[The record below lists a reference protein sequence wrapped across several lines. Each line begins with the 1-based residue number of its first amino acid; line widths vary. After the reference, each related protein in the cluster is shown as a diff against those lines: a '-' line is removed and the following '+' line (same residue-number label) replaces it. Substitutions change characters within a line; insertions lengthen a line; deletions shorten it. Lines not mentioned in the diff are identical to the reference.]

1 MKKKIYLIF
10 PLIIII
16 IALIAGGVYLYIK
29 KMNDNWQSKLSKKI
43 ESYQEV
49 LEDSTSSFESVDTA
63 NDWLI
68 SWANSKNI
76 SYTKYGNNVLVM
88 ARKSSEEFKSQ
99 PTTILF
105 CDYDTD
111 NPSGSVRSIAI
122 AMSILKSDI
131 EFGELKVIFVADKDR
146 KFNAVNDIPSEE
158 IGENSSIFVLS
169 SGNKQ
174 MFSLMTG
181 GSKAYSIEKQ
191 CTFEDTT
198 KDVALKISVNNA
210 PGGVPDTKISSYPN
224 GIIVIGNFLAKM
236 QSDAIN
242 FELASFN
249 GGQSSSLYPSSAEA
263 VVVVNKDDVERITT
277 KLDSLKENFLDK
289 YQEDYED
296 VTLDYEQLQDLPE
309 KVINKSES
317 SKLLSL
323 IYTMINGIYYKDD
336 DGEVVAISSINMV
349 NTNSEVMQIKMN
361 ISSISSA
368 KLGEMEQNISTLA
381 GLSEFNLSNTNTV
394 PIWSKSRVSD
404 FANTVKDCYER
415 CASDELEF
423 VDSVPAQSTSALSS
437 RFKNHNILSITSTED
452 SLTEDGKFIMT
463 YLMGDT
469 KIL

>member
-1 MKKKIYLIF
+1 MKKKIYFIF

-16 IALIAGGVYLYIK
+16 IALITGGVYLYIK
-29 KMNDNWQSKLSKKI
+29 KINDNWQSKLSKKI

-49 LEDSTSSFESVDTA
+49 VEDSTSSFESVDTA

-76 SYTKYGNNVLVM
+76 SYTKYGNNVLLM

-131 EFGELKVIFVADKDR
+131 EFGELKVIFVAEKDR
-146 KFNAVNDIPSEE
+146 SFNAINSIPSEE

-277 KLDSLKENFLDK
+277 KLDSLNENFLDK

-296 VTLDYEQLQDLPE
+296 VTLDYEQLQDLPA

-361 ISSISSA
+361 ISSLSSA

-415 CASDELEF
+415 SSLDELEF
-423 VDSVPAQSTSALSS
+423 VDSVPSQSTSALSS

-452 SLTEDGKFIMT
+452 SLTQDGKFIMT

-469 KIL
+469 RIL

>member
-1 MKKKIYLIF
+1 MKKKLYFIF
-10 PLIIII
+10 PLIIIV
-16 IALIAGGVYLYIK
+16 IALIAAGVYLYIK
-29 KMNDNWQSKLSKKI
+29 KIDDNWQSKLSKKI

-49 LEDSTSSFESVDTA
+49 VEDSSSSFESVDTA

-68 SWANSKNI
+68 SWANSKDI

-122 AMSILKSDI
+122 AMAILKSNI
-131 EFGELKVIFVADKDR
+131 EFGELKVIFAADKDR
-146 KFNAVNDIPSEE
+146 NFNSINNIPSEE
-158 IGENSSIFVLS
+158 IGDNSSIFVLS

-174 MFSLMTG
+174 MYSLMTG
-181 GSKAYSIEKQ
+181 GSKAYSIDKKCE
-191 CTFEDTT
+191 FEET
-198 KDVALKISVNNA
+198 KKEVAIKISLNKA
-210 PGGVPDTKISSYPN
+210 PGGVPDTKISNYPN
-224 GIIVIGNFLAKM
+224 GVILIGNFLAKL

-249 GGQSSSLYPSSAEA
+249 GGKSSSLYPLSAEA

-277 KLDSLKENFLDK
+277 KLESLKENFADK
-289 YQEDYED
+289 YQDDYED

-309 KVINKSES
+309 KVINKSDS

-336 DGEVVAISSINMV
+336 EGEVIAISSINMV
-349 NTNSEVMQIKMN
+349 NTSSESIHIKMN
-361 ISSISSA
+361 TSSLSSA
-368 KLGEMEQNISTLA
+368 KLSEMEQNISTLA

-404 FANTVKDCYER
+404 FATRVKECYKR
-415 CASDELEF
+415 SSSDELEF
-423 VDSVPAQSTSALSS
+423 VNSVPAQSTSALSS

-463 YLMGDT
+463 YLQGDT

>member
-1 MKKKIYLIF
+1 MKKKIYFIF

-16 IALIAGGVYLYIK
+16 IALITGGVYLYIK
-29 KMNDNWQSKLSKKI
+29 KINDNWQSKISKKI

-49 LEDSTSSFESVDTA
+49 VEDSTSSFESVDTA

-76 SYTKYGNNVLVM
+76 SYTKYGNNVLLM

-131 EFGELKVIFVADKDR
+131 EFGELKVIFAADKDR
-146 KFNAVNDIPSEE
+146 SFNAINSIPSEE
-158 IGENSSIFVLS
+158 IGENSSIFVLT

-210 PGGVPDTKISSYPN
+210 PGGVPDTKISNYPN
-224 GIIVIGNFLAKM
+224 GVTVIGNFLAKL

-249 GGQSSSLYPSSAEA
+249 GGQSSSLYPSSTEA
-263 VVVVNKDDVERITT
+263 IIVVNKDDVERIAT
-277 KLDSLKENFLDK
+277 KLDTLKENFLDK
-289 YQEDYED
+289 YQENYED
-296 VTLDYEQLQDLPE
+296 VMLDYEQLQDVPE
-309 KVINKSES
+309 KVINKSDS

-349 NTNSEVMQIKMN
+349 NTDSEVMQIKMN
-361 ISSISSA
+361 ISSLSSA
-368 KLGEMEQNISTLA
+368 KLGQMEQNISTLA

-404 FANTVKDCYER
+404 FATRVKECYKR
-415 CASDELEF
+415 CASDELQF
-423 VDSVPAQSTSALSS
+423 VNSVPAQSTSALSS
-437 RFKNHNILSITSTED
+437 RFKKNNILCITSTED